1 MGFLD
6 GGTHFAVCPRALSL
20 SLTPRVR
27 QGICELRKVAAII
40 RRDARELG
48 DHAVE
53 TCTAQLSLP
62 TILFGSR
69 VQPSERGCHCGQRIR
84 LRLLLLLLLRLLL
97 LLLLQLL
104 LNLLLLLLLLLQL
117 LLLLLHLLL
126 NLLLKLLLLL
136 LHLHY

>member
-1 MGFLD
+1 MAERISR
-6 GGTHFAVCPRALSL
+6 FAPVRSASASRRESARASVSFAKSLRLS
-20 SLTPRVR
+20 
-27 QGICELRKVAAII
+27 AATL
-40 RRDARELG
+40 ASWANAL
-48 DHAVE
+48 E

-104 LNLLLLLLLLLQL
+104 LYFLLLLLLLLQL

>member
-1 MGFLD
+1 MGFLY
-6 GGTHFAVCPRALSL
+6 GGTHFAICPRALSL

-27 QGICELRKVAAII
+27 QGICEFRKVAATIH
-40 RRDARELG
+40 RDARELG
-48 DHAVE
+48 DHALE

-104 LNLLLLLLLLLQL
+104 LYFVLLLLLLLT